1 VNNKLG
7 LAEPVRKVKYFFFS
21 YKSWHP
27 FQNMSVPIF
36 VVCVMFRK
44 LVCVTGSCLKCKMSG
59 ALCEYAC
66 SRPVFCF
73 SVCTLFRKYLVYFL
87 HIRTL
92 SCVHALCLVYTLML
106 MWIVQ
111 FYLYVYI
118 VSCALCELS
127 LECVLS
133 GVLRRGQERLSKS
146 GVMYYIDTSNMFTS
160 TVPFINPL
168 LY

>member
-1 VNNKLG
+1 MNNKLG

-66 SRPVFCF
+66 SRPLVSVF
-73 SVCTLFRKYLVYFL
+73 SVVQYVICTLYSKCSLSYIHFL
-87 HIRTL
+87 SISTYIVL
-92 SCVHALCLVYTLML
+92 CPLCLVTR
-106 MWIVQ
+106 
-111 FYLYVYI
+111 LYSILAHVN
-118 VSCALCELS
+118 CAILS
-127 LECVLS
+127 LCLHCLVCV
-133 GVLRRGQERLSKS
+133 V
-146 GVMYYIDTSNMFTS
+146 
-160 TVPFINPL
+160 
-168 LY
+168 